1 MQKPPRKKIRKFQ
14 ETGTV
19 ICQLLSRLKNQDVT
33 RRLVHTE
40 FNYRVVNL
48 TFGQIQHITL
58 GIIHLVCT
66 QSFFSKKT
74 ILSYPLICNYG
85 DQGVKNNSCA
95 KKNFAYVLNEW
106 SPMVFLVPEL
116 VLIWWQ
122 VFLFLTQIMFFFDTQ
137 DLREMHKK
145 NETIS
150 KKEEEERQYLQSE
163 YEKVK
168 DENSELQVGCFRVH
182 RTS

>member
-1 MQKPPRKKIRKFQ
+1 MNGPQWF
-14 ETGTV
+14 
-19 ICQLLSRLKNQDVT
+19 
-33 RRLVHTE
+33 
-40 FNYRVVNL
+40 
-48 TFGQIQHITL
+48 
-58 GIIHLVCT
+58 
-66 QSFFSKKT
+66 
-74 ILSYPLICNYG
+74 
-85 DQGVKNNSCA
+85 
-95 KKNFAYVLNEW
+95 
-106 SPMVFLVPEL
+106 
-116 VLIWWQ
+116 
-122 VFLFLTQIMFFFDTQ
+122 FLFQNSYWSGGKYFCSWLKLFFFDTQ